1 MDVKYSTYLFV
12 CGLNMVG
19 CSSSIAEKKSTTS
32 LLAAGL
38 CAGEDEAVEGVDCVG
53 NGGNLSEA
61 NVSRVL
67 ADD

>member
-1 MDVKYSTYLFV
+1 MIDIKYSTHLFV

-38 CAGEDEAVEGVDCVG
+38 GTAEDEVVEGVDCVG

-61 NVSRVL
+61 DVL
-67 ADD
+67 